1 MRAKAFLAVP
11 LAVFSFQGIFSHASD
26 DPLSGLPEITSDD
39 LQAIASHLTSLARS
53 GALKDVAGQ
62 GNSDESDVDIGSI
75 QRALDMLANMLSSP
89 ASRELLSD
97 LQRDPEGMLRE
108 LLVSQGGEED
118 EALQAIFMYFLSL
131 KKVLSENGYL
141 RQQVT
146 QLIQQ
151 NAEKLL
157 AEHSFGAALG
167 QIAASNVFQD
177 LKEEVE
183 EDMQNS
189 AGYLPLPDTGD
200 DMSR

>member
-1 MRAKAFLAVP
+1 MRFGGFYASLVCRAVCT
-11 LAVFSFQGIFSHASD
+11 ASD
-26 DPLSGLPEITSDD
+26 DPLAGLPEITPDD
-39 LQAIASHLTSLARS
+39 LQAVATHLTSLARS

-62 GNSDESDVDIGSI
+62 VNSDESDVDVGSI
-75 QRALDMLANMLSSP
+75 QKALDMLASMLSSP

-131 KKVLSENGYL
+131 RKVLSENGYL
-141 RQQVT
+141 RKQVT
-146 QLIQQ
+146 ALIQQ

-157 AEHSFGAALG
+157 AENSFGAALG
-167 QIAASNVFQD
+167 QIASSSVFRD

-183 EDMQNS
+183 EDMQNTT
-189 AGYLPLPDTGD
+189 GYLPPADTGD